1 MHHTPAA
8 AVTTDGRRL
17 LVTTPMLHQVAWVA
31 AGLRIAAREAGV
43 DAPVDYAHRVTA
55 DGLGQANQLGVTP
68 LGAGVVI
75 HTAPDRPD
83 QLPVV
88 LGYADRDGQWL
99 RDGRRYHP
107 AATHVAPEPPVEVIS
122 L

>member
-1 MHHTPAA
+1 MPHTPPAA
-8 AVTTDGRRL
+8 ATTEAHRRRSA
-17 LVTTPMLHQVAWVA
+17 TPVPHQVAWVA
-31 AGLRIAAREAGV
+31 AGIRSAARDAGV
-43 DAPVDYAHRVTA
+43 DLPVDYAHRVTA
-55 DGLGQANQLGVTP
+55 DGLGRATQLGVTP

-88 LGYADRDGQWL
+88 LGYADRGGQWL

-107 AATHVAPEPPVEVIS
+107 PATHVAPEAPVDFIG